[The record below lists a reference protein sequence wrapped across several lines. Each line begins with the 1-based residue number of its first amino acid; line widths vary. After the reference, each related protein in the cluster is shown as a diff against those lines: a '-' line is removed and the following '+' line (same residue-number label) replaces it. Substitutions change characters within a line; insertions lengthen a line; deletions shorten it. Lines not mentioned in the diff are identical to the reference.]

1 MSDSTR
7 RVNKVKRTPI
17 SMWKSKLPWGVL
29 FLQKFTPM
37 RVSQWKGLFTW
48 ITYILT
54 YCVYATYHMTRKVW
68 SVAKVAMHRNCSGL
82 IPPPGVDP
90 SDDKWCQWAPFDT
103 PDGDQKLGYIDTSFL
118 AAYSIGMFGSGAVA
132 ERMNLRIFITV
143 GMAGTVLSCIGMGAA
158 KEFVIHSMDYF
169 IIMMIIFGAFQTTGW
184 PACVTIMSNWMNKD
198 RQGLI
203 FGVWNTHTS
212 VGNILGGVIPG
223 NYVETDWSKCFTVPA
238 YTMIFVTVV
247 DYMFLIP
254 NPADLEEADLIEKI
268 WIFRNSNEFSSEL
281 VLNNDVEVV
290 QDCGSNEARIYD
302 SQTIGNDAIIS
313 INDTLENPRNSNHDE
328 AIGFCKAIRL
338 PGVFE
343 YSLALLFAKAV
354 SYVFLFWLITYLN
367 NNTKFSATDCSYLS
381 TAFDIGGAI
390 GSPLIGYL
398 RDVCGKASAC
408 LCVFMLALAC
418 PLLFLYNLYCP
429 EDFYANAAFLNVLG
443 ILANSPYSLITT
455 SVSADLGSQPI
466 LGSNAKAMATVTAI
480 IDGTGSFGA
489 TIGPF
494 VASWVSSY
502 GWNKVFYLLIAAEA
516 AAIVSLSRQV
526 VKEIKGFRIF
536 SSGRPQNLEE
546 GLSGF
551 PQNAERIG
559 EQ

>member
-1 MSDSTR
+1 
-7 RVNKVKRTPI
+7 
-17 SMWKSKLPWGVL
+17 MWKSKLPWGVL
-29 FLQKFTPM
+29 FLQKCTPM
-37 RVSQWKGLFTW
+37 RVSQRKGLFTW
-48 ITYILT
+48 MTYILT
-54 YCVYATYHMTRKVW
+54 YCIYATYHMTRKAW
-68 SVAKVAMHRNCSGL
+68 SVSKLALHRNCSGL

-103 PDGDQKLGYIDTSFL
+103 ADGDQKLGYIDTSFL
-118 AAYSIGMFGSGAVA
+118 GSYTIGMFVSGAIA
-132 ERMNLRIFITV
+132 ERMNLRIFITI
-143 GMAGTVLSCIGMGAA
+143 GMAGTVLFCIGMGEAYVYA
-158 KEFVIHSMDYF
+158 IHNMEYF
-169 IIMMIIFGAFQTTGW
+169 IFVMMIFGAFQTSGW
-184 PACVTIMSNWMNKD
+184 PACVTIMSHWMNKN
-198 RQGLI
+198 RLGL
-203 FGVWNTHTS
+203 GYGTWNTHTS
-212 VGNILGGVIPG
+212 VGNILGGIIPG
-223 NYVETDWSKCFTVPA
+223 NYVESDWSKCFIVPA
-238 YTMIFVTVV
+238 YIMSFVSVIA
-247 DYMFLIP
+247 YLFLIP
-254 NPADLEEADLIEKI
+254 NPADLEDADLIEKI

-302 SQTIGNDAIIS
+302 SQTIENDAIIS

-328 AIGFCKAIRL
+328 AINFWKAVCL
-338 PGVFE
+338 PGVLE

-354 SYVFLFWLITYLN
+354 SYVFLFWLTSYLA
-367 NNTKFSATDCSYLS
+367 NNTKFSAADSSYLS

-398 RDVCGKASAC
+398 SDVCGKASAC

-455 SVSADLGSQPI
+455 SVCAVLGSQPI
-466 LGSNAKAMATVTAI
+466 LGSNTKAMATVTAI
-480 IDGTGSFGA
+480 IDGTGSVGA

-494 VASWVSSY
+494 AASWVSSY
-502 GWNKVFYLLIAAEA
+502 GWNKVFYLLIVAEA
-516 AAIVSLSRQV
+516 AAILSLSRQV
-526 VKEIKGFRIF
+526 VKEIKDFRIF

-546 GLSGF
+546 GLNGSS
-551 PQNAERIG
+551 QSAERIG